1 MEMSREMATRTKESA
16 EITVYLAGPEVFL
29 PDAAPVVEEMRRLC
43 REHGLTPIAPLDAG
57 VDDEVDGGAGGVS
70 AATGGAPDPA
80 WIFEKN
86 VSRIRASDAVIANV
100 NHFRGSE
107 PDSGTCFELGYAHAL
122 GKKLYVYSDDGAT
135 AVDRVR
141 EFYGPVDEVAG
152 ERPTDPDG
160 TFVENFGYAVNLMM
174 AVPAVTVNGTFADA
188 VKVAS
193 TDLLG

>member
-1 MEMSREMATRTKESA
+1 MTEGRMEMSRVMAT
-16 EITVYLAGPEVFL
+16 EIKVYLAGPEVFL

-57 VDDEVDGGAGGVS
+57 VDGDMAGASGP
-70 AATGGAPDPA
+70 ADAAPDPG

-122 GKKLYVYSDDGAT
+122 GKKLYIYSDDGAT
-135 AVDRVR
+135 AVERVR
-141 EFYGPVDEVAG
+141 EFYGPVSEVAG

-160 TFVENFGYAVNLMM
+160 TFVENFDYAVNLMM
-174 AVPAVTVNGTFADA
+174 AVPSVNVNGTFAAA

-193 TDLLG
+193 ADLLG